1 MFLCL
6 QLCQQCFF
14 VAFENEIH
22 KTIVDNRLFK
32 PGERV
37 AIAASG
43 GKGGPFVLLLS
54 TFLAPPC
61 FFSSFPFRKCIRV
74 SCFLRVFLTLGFHVL
89 EGILDIRVSCF

>member
-1 MFLCL
+1 VFLCL

-43 GKGGPFVLLLS
+43 GKGGPFVLLPP
-54 TFLAPPC
+54 TFHAPPC
-61 FFSSFPFRKCIRV
+61 FFCFFPFQEM
-74 SCFLRVFLTLGFHVL
+74 H
-89 EGILDIRVSCF
+89 

>member
-1 MFLCL
+1 VFLCL

-43 GKGGPFVLLLS
+43 GKGGPFLLLLAF
-54 TFLAPPC
+54 FLLSLSGSA
-61 FFSSFPFRKCIRV
+61 
-74 SCFLRVFLTLGFHVL
+74 LGFHV
-89 EGILDIRVSCF
+89 F

>member
-37 AIAASG
+37 AIGASG
-43 GKGGPFVLLLS
+43 GKGGPFVLLL
-54 TFLAPPC
+54 LA
-61 FFSSFPFRKCIRV
+61 FFASSPFRKCIRV
-74 SCFLRVFLTLGFHVL
+74 SCFLRLFLTLGFHVL
-89 EGILDIRVSCF
+89 EGILDIRVPCL